1 MRFGALFTTGR
12 CGGDSTNF
20 VVIVQC
26 RLHAK
31 RRRYLEILYDR
42 IFIISGL
49 FLDTDSNLNKE
60 TSYDTK
66 LVAKVSL
73 KWLSTL

>member
-26 RLHAK
+26 RLYAK
-31 RRRYLEILYDR
+31 GRRNSEILYDR
-42 IFIISGL
+42 GFSISGL
-49 FLDTDSNLNKE
+49 FVDTDLNLNKE
-60 TSYDTK
+60 TAYITTRKS
-66 LVAKVSL
+66 VRKVSL
-73 KWLSTL
+73 IYH